1 MTSADQEATW
11 GKVNYRGPHDLV
23 VRSYALPKLDL
34 IEGAL
39 PFQECSVLDVGCG
52 PGLMSTHLLPR
63 ARWVVGTD
71 LSRTMLRRAQG
82 METVLADARNLP
94 FAGGSFDILFEANLL
109 HHTEHPLDVL
119 LEMARVARKAVVLIE
134 PNRNNP
140 LMLAFLALA
149 AHERGGLKFSRR
161 YLEGLL
167 RQADLVLLR
176 FWTTGMITQNNTPKP
191 LVPFL
196 KLFDFDFPL
205 GEYHV
210 TVALKR
216 PREHR

>member
-1 MTSADQEATW
+1 MEPADQEAVW
-11 GKVNYRGPHDLV
+11 ENIKYRGPEDLV

-34 IEGAL
+34 IDGVL
-39 PFQECSVLDVGCG
+39 PLKGCSVLDVGCG

-71 LSRTMLRRAQG
+71 VSRTMLRRAQG
-82 METVLADARNLP
+82 LEAVLADALNLP
-94 FAGGSFDILFEANLL
+94 FATASFDIVFEANLL
-109 HHTEHPLDVL
+109 HHTDYPLGVL

-140 LMLAFLALA
+140 LMFAFLVMA

-167 RQADLVLLR
+167 RQADLVPKR
-176 FWTTGMITQNNTPKP
+176 FWTTGMITQNNTPKC
-191 LVPFL
+191 LVPLL
-196 KLFDFDFPL
+196 KLFDFNFPL

-210 TVALKR
+210 TVALK
-216 PREHR
+216 PLGENQ